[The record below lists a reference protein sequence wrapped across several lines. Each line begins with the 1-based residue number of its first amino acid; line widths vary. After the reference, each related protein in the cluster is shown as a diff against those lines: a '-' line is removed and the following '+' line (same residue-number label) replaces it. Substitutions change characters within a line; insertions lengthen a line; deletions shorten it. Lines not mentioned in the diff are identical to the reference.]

1 MSSQNLTTD
10 NFDSALRIAALAE
23 FSKSCGLI
31 TDKDYSKLV
40 SQNAQAAYKND
51 FASQTGAIFNNGGKT
66 DSDLFKKS
74 GKNAFVD
81 NVSNLIYKTYFNL
94 LQTNTEFQ
102 KSMAKNFFSFNSGL
116 LDMQSLRLIILDNL
130 SEDVELL
137 VKRMESGEK
146 ISEAEIVKIIKDALV
161 NKKEKISEEAE
172 NATKATSTD
181 GLSNYT
187 PFSSLAIKQRYKGI
201 RWRPIKGTT
210 LSPKFLKRLEKATKN
225 IKNNLEK
232 VRGGLRTARAIVG
245 LLRKLESVFSLGYI
259 KLIQSILK
267 LIISYVRDIGSAGV
281 YMLDMVS
288 PYHHIGY
295 QSEIEDLQQEKADVN
310 EIEKLKFLERI
321 KRNRVTSTYDY
332 LNYDIEKSMPFISDM
347 IEDDKDM
354 EEARKRTEAFADKF
368 YINSLL
374 NSMNTTY
381 KPTTYGAF
389 IRVIA
394 DAFMDEGDIPGAQIP
409 DWMKDLDDT
418 MMKKLKNRGRA
429 NKSFNS
435 GIIGR
440 FGSAGKGINSVLEK
454 ARPGRPRFGNGS
466 NCTVTVVAFSL
477 PDILTVGSLTL
488 SSAKAFILMLTFLR
502 VKFENTQ
509 MKTWIDSNSDR
520 WLKKIKSLFGFN
532 VSRHL
537 ADYYQDQP
545 YYDEN
550 GDIMLPS
557 NISQDPDFYGV
568 SVRWLLAPFFESL
581 DLLEG
586 YVNKWLKNF
595 KSNLSKELDKLL
607 DVIEDLIDDLEDLVD
622 LIDLIINFFEA
633 LKTMGLYTLTITSNG
648 GNEDVVEKLL
658 AAEGFPG
665 VAEGDKQRLIG
676 GLVFCYG
683 FPNPKP
689 GNIDF
694 QGLIKQQMAMMN
706 YEASKAK
713 YESDGSKEDD
723 PGSFEDYVRDNNYG
737 DNNYNSSLDKIF
749 KKLF

>member
-10 NFDSALRIAALAE
+10 NFNSALQIAALAQ

-31 TDKDYSKLV
+31 TDKDYNKLI

-51 FASQTGAIFNNGGKT
+51 FASQTSAIFNNGGKT

-74 GKNAFVD
+74 GKNAFTD
-81 NVSNLIYKTYFNL
+81 NLANLIYRTYFNL
-94 LQTNTEFQ
+94 LQSNVEFQ
-102 KSMAKNFFSFNSGL
+102 KTMGKVFFSFNSGL

-130 SEDVELL
+130 SEDMELL
-137 VKRMESGEK
+137 VKRIESGEK
-146 ISEAEIVKIIKDALV
+146 ISETEIVKVIKDALI
-161 NKKEKISEEAE
+161 NKKEKIAEDAE

-187 PFSSLAIKQRYKGI
+187 PLSALAIKQRYKGI
-201 RWRPIKGTT
+201 RWKPIKGGT

-225 IKNNLEK
+225 IKSNLEK
-232 VRGGLRTARAIVG
+232 VRSGLKTARAIVG

-267 LIISYVRDIGSAGV
+267 LLISYVRDIGSTGV
-281 YMLDMVS
+281 YMLDMIS

-295 QSEIEDLQQEKADVN
+295 QMQIDKLKPKNEKDAAKM
-310 EIEKLKFLERI
+310 EKLKFLERI
-321 KRNRVTSTYDY
+321 KRNRVASTYDY
-332 LNYDIEKSMPFISDM
+332 LNYDLEKATPFLSDM
-347 IEDDKDM
+347 VEDEVKLGEFTKTLIDG
-354 EEARKRTEAFADKF
+354 KF
-368 YINSLL
+368 GINNLINYIN
-374 NSMNTTY
+374 TKY
-381 KPTTYGAF
+381 RPTTYGAF

-394 DAFMDEGDIPGAQIP
+394 DSFMDEGDIPGEAPIN
-409 DWMKDLDDT
+409 KLDNFSI
-418 MMKKLKNRGRA
+418 KKTGRA
-429 NKSFNS
+429 KKNFNE
-435 GIIGR
+435 GIIGTIPVV
-440 FGSAGKGINSVLEK
+440 GSGANFLLER
-454 ARPGRPRFGNGS
+454 ARPGRPVFGNGS
-466 NCTVTVVAFSL
+466 NCTVTIVAFSL
-477 PDILTVGSLTL
+477 PDIFTVGTLTL
-488 SSAKAFILMLTFLR
+488 SSAKSIIMLFAFFKQKWDDAEILQW
-502 VKFENTQ
+502 VKDNDNGFY
-509 MKTWIDSNSDR
+509 
-520 WLKKIKSLFGFN
+520 KKAKSILGFN
-532 VSRHL
+532 ISKNL
-537 ADYYQDQP
+537 EDYYQDQP

-568 SVRWLLAPFFESL
+568 SLRWFLAPLFDNF

-586 YVNKWLKNF
+586 LISKWLKNF
-595 KSNLSKELDKLL
+595 KSQLSKELDNLL
-607 DVIEDLIDDLEDLVD
+607 DSIEELINDLEDLVD
-622 LIDLIINFFEA
+622 LIDLIVNFFET

-665 VAEGDKQRLIG
+665 VADGDKQRLIG

-683 FPNPKP
+683 TPNTKP

-694 QGLIKQQMAMMN
+694 QGLVKQQMAMMN

-713 YESDGSKEDD
+713 YESDGNKEDD

-737 DNNYNSSLDKIF
+737 DNNYNSALDKIF